1 MEGLALVAQLLLL
14 LLLLQKPPKETPLVT
29 PARAIWHGS
38 SRKK

>member
-1 MEGLALVAQLLLL
+1 MEGLALVALLL